1 MRYFK
6 PTNYDENPCE
16 FMVYV
21 EPKPKETESQDLIFE
36 SVGRDYKYA
45 HYWSNNWRKV
55 HGYPLIRKKERRCI
69 LYLKPV
75 LMSEERT
82 AEVRKMKQE
91 VDEYLENR
99 GYTR

>member
-6 PTNYDENPCE
+6 PTNYDENPCD

-21 EPKPKETESQDLIFE
+21 EPKPQVTESQDLIFE
-36 SVGRDYKYA
+36 SVSHDYRYA
-45 HYWSNNWRKV
+45 HCWSNNWRKV
-55 HGYPLIRKKERRCI
+55 HGFPLIRKQERRGV

-91 VDEYLENR
+91 VDEYLKSI
-99 GYTR
+99 GYED